1 MNLATAIALLSALSS
16 AAGVIEK
23 IVEDRKAAG
32 HPENAPLSAE
42 HQAAVTGA
50 LKGAAES
57 MPQEHQDAMSAAFDS
72 WEANHENEGG

>member
-16 AAGVIEK
+16 AAGVIEQ
-23 IVEDRKAAG
+23 IVNDRRAAG

-42 HQAAVTGA
+42 HQSTIFAA

-57 MPQEHQDAMSAAFDS
+57 IPHEHQDAISTAFDS
-72 WEANHENEGG
+72 WEATHAPEGG